1 MGRKKGK
8 NKDGGENGEGTQ
20 GTLGERQPVNA
31 HLFTGYRDVR
41 LPLGERGMLDVMHD
55 QSEICKEIREVEVM
69 IGGKNEQITE
79 AEETLSVRR
88 REMRDLEEL
97 KDTHQQRLRDSVEAH
112 SQGFRV
118 TRLLVEEVFLNGE
131 VITYRK
137 GTKDELC
144 RRNATAE
151 EWDAAQSIK
160 DGAGRVVNRFVK
172 GTPIPGKPN
181 LVLIDGGKEVEPC
194 DDEGHVYVGPT
205 EDPTK
210 PKKAEPA
217 KKKRGRPPSKERPL
231 PISATDAN
239 DDDDGEF
246 VFGDCPGPGDEA

>member
-1 MGRKKGK
+1 MAGRKKGSK
-8 NKDGGENGEGTQ
+8 DNKDGGKDGESGPQ
-20 GTLGERQPVNA
+20 GERQPVNA
-31 HLFTGYRDVR
+31 HLFTGYRDVK

-55 QSEICKEIREVEVM
+55 QSEICKEIREVEIM
-69 IGGKNEQITE
+69 IGGKTEQITE
-79 AEETLSVRR
+79 AEDTLSVRR
-88 REMRDLEEL
+88 REMRELVEL

-118 TRLLVEEVFLNGE
+118 TRQLVEEVFLNGE

-160 DGAGRVVNRFVK
+160 DGAGRIVSRFVK
-172 GTPIPGKPN
+172 GTPIPGKPG
-181 LVLIDGGKEVEPC
+181 LVLLDGGKEAEAC
-194 DDEGHVYVGPT
+194 DDDGHVYVGPV

-210 PKKAEPA
+210 PKKPEPA
-217 KKKRGRPPSKERPL
+217 KKKRGRPPNKNKPL
-231 PISATDAN
+231 PISATEDD

-246 VFGDCPGPGDEA
+246 AFGNDPGDGA